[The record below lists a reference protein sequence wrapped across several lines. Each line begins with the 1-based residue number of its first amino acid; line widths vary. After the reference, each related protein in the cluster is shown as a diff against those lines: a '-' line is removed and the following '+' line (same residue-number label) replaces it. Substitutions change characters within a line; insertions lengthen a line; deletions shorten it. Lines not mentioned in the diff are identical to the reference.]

1 MDHSEAVNAMM
12 AERYLLDELSPDE
25 RDAFE
30 AHFFDCAECAIDVRA
45 GAAFVQEA
53 KAQLPGLTLEA
64 APKAGAVEPPGKR
77 RNSWLDRLRPLFASP
92 LVAGPVFAALIAVVG
107 YQNLVTVPA
116 LQTAATEP
124 RLLTPVALHGATRGE
139 PMTIEADRSAGVVL
153 MVDVPVRP
161 EITSYSLAL
170 TDPRGKLVWTRNVA
184 GDAVAAPGDSLTLAI
199 PGAGLQAGTYS
210 LRISGTSAAGTETQL
225 EAMSLAIRLKN

>member
-1 MDHSEAVNAMM
+1 MDHSDAVNAMM
-12 AERYLLDELSPDE
+12 AERYLLNELSPDE

-30 AHFFDCAECAIDVRA
+30 EHFFDCAECAIDVRA

-64 APKAGAVEPPGKR
+64 APKAQAAEPR
-77 RNSWLDRLRPLFASP
+77 ERSWLDRLRPFFSSP
-92 LVAGPVFAALIAVVG
+92 LVAGPVFAALIATVG
-107 YQNLVTVPA
+107 YQNLVTVPGLRA
-116 LQTAATEP
+116 AATEP

-139 PMTIEADRSAGVVL
+139 PVTIDADRSAGVVL

-170 TDPRGKLVWTRNVA
+170 TDPQGKLVWTRNVVI
-184 GDAVAAPGDSLTLAI
+184 DAVAAQGDSLTLAI

-210 LRISGTSAAGTETQL
+210 LGISGSSAAGTETQL
-225 EAMSLAIRLKN
+225 EQMRVAIRLKN

>member
-30 AHFFDCAECAIDVRA
+30 EHFFDCAECAIDVRA

-64 APKAGAVEPPGKR
+64 APKARAASPVKDSD
-77 RNSWLDRLRPLFASP
+77 SWLDRLRRLFSSP
-92 LVAGPVFAALIAVVG
+92 LLAGPVFAALIAVIG
-107 YQNLVTVPA
+107 YQNLVTVPG
-116 LQTAATEP
+116 LRTVATEP
-124 RLLTPVALHGATRGE
+124 RLLTPVTLHGATRGE
-139 PMTIEADRSAGVVL
+139 PVAIDADRGAGVVL

-170 TDPRGKLVWTRNVA
+170 TDPRGKLAWTQNVS
-184 GDAVAAPGDSLTLAI
+184 GDVVVAQGDTVSLVI
-199 PGAGLQAGTYS
+199 PGSGLQAGTYS
-210 LRISGTSAAGTETQL
+210 LRISGSAAAGTQTEL
-225 EAMSLAIRLKN
+225 EQMSLAIRLRN